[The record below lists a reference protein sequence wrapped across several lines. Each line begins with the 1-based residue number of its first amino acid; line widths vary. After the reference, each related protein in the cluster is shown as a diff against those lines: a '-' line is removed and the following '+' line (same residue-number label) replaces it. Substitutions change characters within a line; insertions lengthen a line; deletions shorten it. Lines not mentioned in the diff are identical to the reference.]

1 MPKMTTKM
9 GYKQLLGSDITLLSR
24 DRLFGVLELKTN
36 TGQIDLLM
44 NKVIAERLLEDLV
57 EFLQAGEG
65 EDVPRFLIERQK
77 GH

>member
-24 DRLFGVLELKTN
+24 DRLFGVLELKTD
-36 TGQIDLLM
+36 TGQIELLM
-44 NKVIAERLLEDLV
+44 NKVIAERLMEDLV

-65 EDVPRFLIERQK
+65 EDFPRFIIERQK